1 MIQINKSQIKLGTL
15 LVILLL
21 SLLFGGQL
29 FGSSG
34 SAQWSTTSP
43 EINLG
48 HIFEGAINSRGK
60 PTGFHSRPG
69 GEDPSHARLKKIL
82 SRNGKGGVY
91 TAKVEIYDPHDKR
104 WKEKFSTLFPDSMS
118 REQVV
123 TTILHAWNHRKTG
136 KKNKWEGPS
145 GKGFPVQGYLNRRGN
160 INTAY
165 PVYLK
170 K

>member
-1 MIQINKSQIKLGTL
+1 MTRKQQIRLGGLVVLL
-15 LVILLL
+15 LV
-21 SLLFGGQL
+21 SLAFGGQL
-29 FGSSG
+29 FGRSG
-34 SAQWSTTSP
+34 SAQWSRTSP

-60 PTGFHSRPG
+60 PTGFHSRPEG
-69 GEDPSHARLKKIL
+69 NDPKHARLKKIL

-91 TAKVEIYDPHDKR
+91 TAKVEVYDPRDKR

-118 REQVV
+118 RDQVV
-123 TTILHAWNHRKTG
+123 ATILYAWNHRKTG
-136 KKNKWEGPS
+136 KKTKWKGPS
-145 GKGFPVQGYLNRRGN
+145 GKGFPVQGYLNKHGN